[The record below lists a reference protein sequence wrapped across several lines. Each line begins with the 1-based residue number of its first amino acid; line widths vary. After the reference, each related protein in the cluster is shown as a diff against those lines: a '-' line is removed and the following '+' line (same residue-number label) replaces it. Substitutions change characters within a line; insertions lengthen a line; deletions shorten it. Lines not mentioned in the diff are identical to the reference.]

1 MNLKFLSMKKL
12 TIFLAF
18 LLFAGFTLQ
27 AQMQISGTV
36 TGAEDGLS
44 IPGVSVV
51 VKNNPTIGTTT
62 DMDGKFNIT
71 VPSETE
77 ALIFS
82 FVGMKTQEAAING
95 RTVIDVQLEAEVL
108 EMDEVVVTALGISRE
123 KKALGYSVQDLSGD
137 EFTKAREANVV
148 NSLSGKVS
156 GVNITQSSGA
166 VGASTRIELRGASS
180 ITGNTQPLFIV
191 DGIPLDNTNYGTAT
205 DGGGFD
211 LPNGVA
217 DVNADDIATL
227 SVLKGPSAAAL
238 YGVRAANG
246 VIVITTKTGKAS
258 KNKEIGV
265 SFNSTTTFEKPLVL
279 PSFQNSYGQGPNND
293 YFEWIDGTTGDGGVD
308 ESWGPPLDIG
318 LEFVQ
323 WDNYKYNG
331 GASPW
336 VSQPDNVKDFYETG
350 ITTNNNLALN
360 GGTEKMAYRLSM
372 GAMNQTGMVPN
383 TDFDKYTISG
393 NASYNFTDKL
403 KAGFTVNYSKSIS
416 GNLPTIGYTNENPL
430 QQTIWAGRNVDWSA
444 LEDYKNLPLAP
455 VGTPAEGTPLNWN
468 TQFQNNPYWV
478 LDNNL
483 NKLDKDRLLGSL
495 NLSYQFTDYLS
506 VVGKT
511 SIDSWSSLIK
521 EQKAVGTNEFKDG
534 YYRETSRRYSEMNSD
549 ILIMFNKEIASDF
562 NISLNL
568 GGNQMSRS
576 YTRLQGEAP
585 GIELPGVYTLSNVK
599 SGYSPTLT
607 SFTEE
612 SQINSIYGQ
621 GQISYKN
628 ALFLDFTGR
637 NDWASVLPMDNNS
650 FFYPSVNLGAVI
662 TDLLGMQSSVLTFA
676 KLRLGWSKVGG
687 IGALD
692 PYQLE
697 QAYQFRT
704 DSWGS
709 VSLLFN
715 PDQLN
720 NPNIKPE
727 SKTAYEV
734 GIDTRF
740 FNNKLR
746 LDVTYFN
753 ETSSDLIVPVEVSAS
768 TGYITSLDNVGEMT
782 NKGFEVQL
790 GITAVKTKDL
800 LVDFDINYY
809 KNENEVTSL
818 GGLEALVLGGQWNM
832 DLQAREGHPWGDIYG
847 PAFDRDADG
856 NIIYEN
862 GVPVK
867 KADYEVVGNIQ
878 PDWRG
883 GITMNISYKGLS
895 LSTTLDGKF
904 GGDIYTMTTTWGRY
918 SGVLE
923 ETLLGRESGLV
934 GEGVMWDAESGTYV
948 PNNVVVSA
956 KTFNQVAYDNAVI
969 ESSVF
974 DASYVKWRQLVISY
988 ELPGKWFEG
997 TPFKKASIG
1006 FVGRNLA
1013 ILYKNVPHIDPETSF
1028 SSNNSEQGQEFGQ
1041 MPSARSLGFNI
1052 NINF

>member
-1 MNLKFLSMKKL
+1 MKKL

-18 LLFAGFTLQ
+18 LLFVGFSVQ

-51 VKNNPTIGTTT
+51 VKDNTTIGTTT
-62 DMDGKFNIT
+62 DMDGKYTLT
-71 VPSETE
+71 VPSEAQ
-77 ALIFS
+77 ALVFS
-82 FVGMKTQEAAING
+82 FVGMKTQEVLVNG
-95 RTVIDVQLEAEVL
+95 RSVIDVQLEAEVL

-123 KKALGYSVQDLSGD
+123 KKALGYSVQDLSGE

-211 LPNGVA
+211 LPNGIA
-217 DVNADDIATL
+217 DINPDDIATL

-246 VIVITTKTGKAS
+246 VIVITTKTGKTS
-258 KNKEIGV
+258 KTKDIGV
-265 SFNSTTTFEKPLVL
+265 SFNSTTTFEKPLVI
-279 PSFQNSYGQGPNND
+279 PSFQNSYGQGPNDD
-293 YFEWIDGTTGDGGVD
+293 YFEWIDGTVGDGGVD
-308 ESWGPPLDIG
+308 ESWGPPLDVG

-336 VSQPDNVKDFYETG
+336 ISHPDNVKDFYETG
-350 ITTNNNLALN
+350 ITSNNNLAFT
-360 GGTEKMAYRLSM
+360 GGTEKMSYRLSLGYM
-372 GAMNQTGMVPN
+372 DQDGMIP
-383 TDFDKYTISG
+383 TTEFRKYSVSG

-403 KAGFTVNYSKSIS
+403 KAGFNVNYNKSES
-416 GNLPTIGYTNENPL
+416 DNLPTIGYTNENPL
-430 QQTIWAGRNVDWSA
+430 QQTLWGGRNVDWSA
-444 LEDYKNLPLAP
+444 LKDYNNLPMAP
-455 VGTPAEGTPLNWN
+455 AGTAAEGTPLNWN

-478 LDNNL
+478 LDNNK
-483 NKLDKDRLLGSL
+483 NAYKKDRMLGGV
-495 NLSYQFTDYLS
+495 NISYQFTDYLS
-506 VVGKT
+506 VVGKS
-511 SIDSWSSLIK
+511 SIDTWSSK
-521 EQKAVGTNEFKDG
+521 VTENHAHGSNEFAFGNYNVTD
-534 YYRETSRRYSEMNSD
+534 RRYTETNSD
-549 ILIMFNKEIASDF
+549 ILIMFNKEILSDF
-562 NISLNL
+562 NLSLNV
-568 GGNQMSRS
+568 GGNMMSRE
-576 YTRLQGEAP
+576 YTRLYGEAP
-585 GIELPGVYTLSNVK
+585 QLELPGVYTLANLKAGSTTVIQ
-599 SGYSPTLT
+599 SR
-607 SFTEE
+607 TEE
-612 SQINSIYGQ
+612 SKINSIYGQ
-621 GQISYKN
+621 GQIAWKN
-628 ALFLDFTGR
+628 AIFLDFTGR
-637 NDWASVLPMDNNS
+637 NDWASVLPIDNNS

-662 TDLLGMQSSVLTFA
+662 TDLLEMKSSVLTFA
-676 KLRLGWSKVGG
+676 KVRVGWSKVGG
-687 IGALD
+687 IGALE

-697 QAYQFRT
+697 QAYEFRPT
-704 DSWGS
+704 TVVPWGGN
-709 VSLLFN
+709 SLLFN

-734 GIDTRF
+734 GLDLRL
-740 FNNKLR
+740 FNNRLR
-746 LDVTYFN
+746 LDATYFN
-753 ETSSDLIVPVEVSAS
+753 ETNTDLIVPVEISAAS
-768 TGYITSLDNVGEMT
+768 GYITALDNIGEMT
-782 NKGFEVQL
+782 NKGIELML

-800 LVDFDINYY
+800 VVDFDINYY

-832 DLQAREGHPWGDIYG
+832 DLQAREGQPWGVIYG
-847 PAFDRDADG
+847 PVYQRDDNG
-856 NIIYEN
+856 EIIHEN
-862 GVPVK
+862 GVPLKETEYDVI
-867 KADYEVVGNIQ
+867 GNIQ

-883 GITMNISYKGLS
+883 GITMNVSYKGINLN
-895 LSTTLDGKF
+895 TTIDGKF

-934 GEGVMWDAESGTYV
+934 GDGVMWDEASGSYV
-948 PNNVVVSA
+948 PNNVVVSS
-956 KTFNQVAYDNAVI
+956 KTYNQVAYDNSIV

-988 ELPGKWFEG
+988 DLPSKWFEG

-1013 ILYKNVPHIDPETSF
+1013 ILYKKVPHIDPETSF
-1028 SSNNSEQGQEFGQ
+1028 SSDNAEQGQEFGQ
-1041 MPSARSLGFNI
+1041 MPSTRSLGFNI